1 MVQFYSCLIGEDGVT
16 WLTRVLDKDSAT
28 WLLDIIRV
36 RDKDAVTWLLDEN
49 WYF

>member
-1 MVQFYSCLIGEDGVT
+1 VQLYSCLIGKDGAT
-16 WLTRVLDKDSAT
+16 WLIRVLDKDNAT

-49 WYF
+49 WYY